1 VRMRR
6 LVRTAAQWQKS
17 IGGLISYN
25 YQAARCIN
33 LSSSLLNSTGT
44 TAAVTQSSAFVV
56 DGSASGYSDEND
68 ENYES
73 EYEDLDSDELE
84 DWEDPLHPTQYRERK
99 IDKYGQAHGVGR
111 RKTAV
116 ARVWIKP
123 GVGQVKV
130 NHQDVA
136 EYFQNGARS
145 HALEAF
151 QVTET
156 AGLFDVWC
164 LVRGGGFMGKT
175 FHLHQSRLHH
185 FPLIGQ
191 AGAVRLGL
199 ARALEAFEPG
209 LKPFLKRGSPP
220 SPPLCNIILPSVEKL
235 LTRDSRMVE
244 RKKPGLKKARK
255 RKTWVKR

>member
-6 LVRTAAQWQKS
+6 LVRSVAQLQNS
-17 IGGLISYN
+17 VGGLLSIN
-25 YQAARCIN
+25 YYPTRCITF
-33 LSSSLLNSTGT
+33 SSSLLNSTT
-44 TAAVTQSSAFVV
+44 SAAQSAGFVV
-56 DGSASGYSDEND
+56 DGTASGYSAEND
-68 ENYES
+68 ENNES
-73 EYEDLDSDELE
+73 EYEDFDSDELE

-164 LVRGGGFMGKT
+164 LVRGGGFMGKK
-175 FHLHQSRLHH
+175 FISYSHI
-185 FPLIGQ
+185 LISNSFNRTSWCC
-191 AGAVRLGL
+191 A
-199 ARALEAFEPG
+199 
-209 LKPFLKRGSPP
+209 
-220 SPPLCNIILPSVEKL
+220 
-235 LTRDSRMVE
+235 
-244 RKKPGLKKARK
+244 
-255 RKTWVKR
+255 TWFSSSS

>member
-1 VRMRR
+1 MCGYITVAVCGWEVYGCGCCVGLAVFVRMRR
-6 LVRTAAQWQKS
+6 LVRS
-17 IGGLISYN
+17 
-25 YQAARCIN
+25 
-33 LSSSLLNSTGT
+33 
-44 TAAVTQSSAFVV
+44 VTQWEKSLNRFVMSTHPSLATTTTSRSISNSSFLLMNATNIQQTTKSSGSGFVV
-56 DGSASGYSDEND
+56 DETTSGYQAEND
-68 ENYES
+68 QNNES

-164 LVRGGGFMGKT
+164 LVRGGGFMGTGIHFNLK
-175 FHLHQSRLHH
+175 HLNLT
-185 FPLIGQ
+185 
-191 AGAVRLGL
+191 
-199 ARALEAFEPG
+199 
-209 LKPFLKRGSPP
+209 
-220 SPPLCNIILPSVEKL
+220 LP
-235 LTRDSRMVE
+235 
-244 RKKPGLKKARK
+244 
-255 RKTWVKR
+255 